1 MCGGAILSDLY
12 SPVRRTVTAGD
23 LWAESGSRK
32 SGKDQKRR
40 SSWEFDEDDDCDFE
54 ADFEDFD
61 DCSSEEEVDFEREEK
76 EFQVNSSNFVEFNHH
91 TAKVTSR
98 KRKTQYRGIR
108 RRPWGKWAAEIR
120 DPRKGVRV
128 WLGTYNTAEEAARAY
143 DMAARRIR
151 GKKAKVN
158 FPNTIRTAGK
168 RHTQHVARPAK
179 KIMSQENLKSSNA
192 SDHVVSAGSST
203 DANVVKIELSESPAS
218 LLPMSSVWLDAFELN
233 QLDGLE
239 YLEAGGKETTEET
252 DLETGP
258 TADMVF
264 GNGEVRHADDF
275 AYYEPYPNFMQ
286 LPYLEGNS
294 YENIDALF
302 NCEVAQDDVNIGGL
316 WSFDDVPMDHG
327 VY

>member
-1 MCGGAILSDLY
+1 M
-12 SPVRRTVTAGD
+12 
-23 LWAESGSRK
+23 K
-32 SGKDQKRR
+32 
-40 SSWEFDEDDDCDFE
+40 
-54 ADFEDFD
+54 
-61 DCSSEEEVDFEREEK
+61 
-76 EFQVNSSNFVEFNHH
+76 FNDH
-91 TAKVTSR
+91 TAKVARR

-120 DPRKGVRV
+120 DPCKGVRV

-143 DMAARRIR
+143 DVAARRIR

-158 FPNTIRTAGK
+158 FPDTITASAK
-168 RHTQHVARPAK
+168 RLPGRVPRPAK
-179 KIMSQENLKSSNA
+179 KVMSQESLKFSSA
-192 SDHVVSAGSST
+192 SEHAISAGSST
-203 DANVVKIELSESPAS
+203 DATVVKIELSESDSP
-218 LLPMSSVWLDAFELN
+218 LPMSSAWLDAFELN
-233 QLDGLE
+233 QLDGSK

-252 DLETGP
+252 DHENGV

-264 GNGEVRHADDF
+264 GNGEVWLADEF

-302 NCEVAQDDVNIGGL
+302 NGEVAQDGVNIGGL
-316 WSFDDVPMDHG
+316 WSFDDVPMDSG

>member
-1 MCGGAILSDLY
+1 MCGGAILGDLY

-23 LWAESGSRK
+23 LWAESRSSK
-32 SGKDQKRR
+32 SGKNRKRR
-40 SSWEFDEDDDCDFE
+40 SWEFDEGDDDFE

-61 DCSSEEEVDFEREEK
+61 DCSSGEDVDFGREEK
-76 EFQVNSSNFVEFNHH
+76 EFQMSSSNFVEFNGH
-91 TAKVTSR
+91 TSKVVSR

-158 FPNTIRTAGK
+158 FVDTITGAAQ
-168 RHTQHVARPAK
+168 RHPGRVPPRAK
-179 KIMSQENLKSSNA
+179 KIMSQESLKSDNT
-192 SDHVVSAGSST
+192 SDHVVSAGTST
-203 DANVVKIELSESPAS
+203 DGTVVKVELSESLAFP
-218 LLPMSSVWLDAFELN
+218 LPRSSAWLDGFQLN
-233 QLDGLE
+233 QLSGLRH
-239 YLEAGGKETTEET
+239 LEADAEEITEEA
-252 DLETGP
+252 DHETAVA
-258 TADMVF
+258 ADMVF
-264 GNGEVRHADDF
+264 GNGEMLLVDDLG
-275 AYYEPYPNFMQ
+275 YYEPYPNFMQ

-302 NCEVAQDDVNIGGL
+302 DGEAVQDGVNIGGL
-316 WSFDDVPMDHG
+316 WSFDDVPMDRG
-327 VY
+327 V